1 MDGVVTVAQDSAQA
15 GNAAVAQG
23 ATAIVLGTGAD
34 GAGTVTGNIDLVVN
48 DYIRIAL
55 DASNYEYAKVTAVD
69 FNGAQIALT
78 EIKAAACKKLSFED
92 FFKIFAKNDMDLLRQ
107 HYHQTLRNELTRPT
121 VVFWDKQIH
130 KIKTIMYS
138 GTSGILAWFVCRG
151 LFSALGL
158 GFIRKTL
165 VEQGSNEKF
174 QDACLRH
181 KRRLAVFC
189 WVVDKII
196 SNLGGAMMAGVPS
209 RQLEL
214 GLHRLDNFQTIFK
227 RILAT
232 NMVLDNYFY
241 YGYIAGEYSQLCC
254 PRYLKKENFNA
265 LRKSLNEG
273 KLTLFEGTLVDCLKA
288 DEKTKYT
295 VASLLDHMD
304 WMPPSMINEELSWL
318 QKRMDPKGLTC
329 FWRSYSENV
338 HSAPLKWLNPT
349 QVPDEG
355 DRVAMYWSTWVA
367 KMDGRVRYDLRTT
380 SWSANPPKPATL
392 MDLIKTGIKIVVFPL
407 VQGFKKKAIS
417 NKNGLPE
424 HATKMEAF
432 YESQKDQYDSFREQ
446 MLFARPVL
454 AECIPIRRPASGGKM
469 VWLDIGGGTARNLEF
484 LSVETIRQNFQ
495 KIVVVDVSLSLLDV
509 AKKRVAA
516 AGLGDIIEC
525 IYCDFCDESQV
536 AAKLPKS
543 GTVDLVTM
551 SYSLSMIPDKEGAL
565 KSAVKLLKPKG
576 EGVLGVADFFYGGGK
591 RASHGKGDRDG
602 ITNILTRVYCEFT
615 RLWFAQDHVILL
627 KDRMFD
633 CVRNSL
639 DFDAVP
645 QERFRKRVP
654 LLPLLRP
661 WHGCLMAPTK

>member
-1 MDGVVTVAQDSAQA
+1 LFD
-15 GNAAVAQG
+15 
-23 ATAIVLGTGAD
+23 
-34 GAGTVTGNIDLVVN
+34 
-48 DYIRIAL
+48 
-55 DASNYEYAKVTAVD
+55 
-69 FNGAQIALT
+69 
-78 EIKAAACKKLSFED
+78 
-92 FFKIFAKNDMDLLRQ
+92 IFAKNRVQLLKAQYESDIRPLLTARSRQ
-107 HYHQTLRNELTRPT
+107 
-121 VVFWDKQIH
+121 FWDSH
-130 KIKTIMYS
+130 IKSLKNIMYS
-138 GTSGILAWFVCRG
+138 GTSGVLAYIVCRILFG
-151 LFSALGL
+151 LIGL
-158 GFIRKTL
+158 GWVRTTV
-165 VEQGSNEKF
+165 VERQSVDDFN
-174 QDACLRH
+174 A
-181 KRRLAVFC
+181 AVKKNGWKLNFFC
-189 WVVDKII
+189 NVIDYLI
-196 SNLGGAMMAGVPS
+196 SSAGFAMLAGVPS

-214 GLHRLDNFQTIFK
+214 GLHRSDNFQTVFK
-227 RILAT
+227 RICSTDL
-232 NMVLDNYFY
+232 VHDNYFY

-407 VQGFKKKAIS
+407 VQGFKKKAVS

-454 AECIPIRRPASGGKM
+454 AECIPIRRPTSGGKM

-543 GTVDLVTM
+543 GSVDLVTM